1 MEHFG
6 HENLSLCILS
16 TFSTYHRRICPLLF
30 WSCCQ
35 FFKQHRVNLL
45 PNIFVLRDPL
55 FCLRSIKWHS
65 IDRVSVALRH
75 AISKYFFWHLEKQWH
90 QGFINLITY
99 NITTVLSIIAGRF
112 IRNHHL
118 VCIDRK
124 YISCLS
130 LPIKV
135 FSRNLFLTKFK
146 DLLLIHF

>member
-6 HENLSLCILS
+6 HENLSLWILL

-35 FFKQHRVNLL
+35 FFKQLRLNLL
-45 PNIFVLRDPL
+45 PNIFVLRHPL
-55 FCLRSIKWHS
+55 FCLRNIKWHS
-65 IDRVSVALRH
+65 IDRVSVVLRH
-75 AISKYFFWHLEKQWH
+75 AISKYFFRRLDKQWH
-90 QGFINLITY
+90 QGFIDLITY
-99 NITTVLSIIAGRF
+99 NIMAVLSIIARRF

-124 YISCLS
+124 YIGCLS